1 MEIGRR
7 EDAVTDE
14 LVLPGSLSA
23 RLTAA
28 YLGLVR
34 LAAAYLGERQAAEDA
49 VQDVFVRF
57 YARPP
62 RLANASALD
71 RYLRVSVL
79 NSVRNAA
86 RSDGRRR
93 VREAWSSDSPMVG
106 GNAETT
112 VLDDLT
118 RFGVREA
125 VLTLPARQRDVIFL
139 RYLVD
144 LSVAE
149 TARTLRISEAAVKMA
164 AARALP
170 KLALTLK
177 ELR

>member
-1 MEIGRR
+1 M
-7 EDAVTDE
+7 TDE

-34 LAAAYLGERQAAEDA
+34 LAVAYLGERQAAEDA
-49 VQDVFVRF
+49 VHDVFVRF

-62 RLANASALD
+62 RLETAAALD

-93 VREAWSSDSPMVG
+93 IRESWSFDSPTIG
-106 GNAETT
+106 GNTETS
-112 VLDDLT
+112 VLDDMT
-118 RFGVREA
+118 RSGVREA
-125 VLTLPARQRDVIFL
+125 VLALPARQRDVIFL
-139 RYLVD
+139 RFLLD
-144 LSVAE
+144 LTVAE
-149 TARTLRISEAAVKMA
+149 TARTLSISEAAVKMA
-164 AARALP
+164 AARAMP
-170 KLALTLK
+170 NLAATLK
-177 ELR
+177 EFQ